1 MLLLI
6 KDKFTCP
13 CFIIICLLFFNIQ
26 VSATTIQTQVDGKAV
41 SMIHLNPGDSVT
53 IEALMEGAVSS
64 KTMRWISYNP
74 EIAAIK
80 TPGIVTGKNEGTTKI
95 RVFLVEES
103 NVYKDIVIKVAQLPE
118 ITGIHLPA
126 KKIEMQVYQTM
137 QLTVNFLPT
146 DQPMPADGKI
156 IWTCENMQI
165 ALVEDNGFVTAL
177 NEGVASVTCHY
188 DQNGKRY
195 SEKMQISVYRGLIPV
210 TSIETPY
217 KKVKMIKDQT
227 FTFSAKLLPEK
238 ANNRNVFV
246 SAGNTDIVRVEH
258 NTWIF
263 SENAFTVYGLAPG
276 TTMITAT
283 SEDGGYKTS
292 FEITVEENSSRGGGK
307 LAQGVTPNQGWFDC
321 NKEWGGR
328 DSTTVNG
335 IFVEYLSSDNSLCW
349 AATAANIID
358 WWQASIGIENVP
370 TEAPRGASVNKDGSL
385 KPSDNSSYSQSNV
398 YEYFR
403 MYSASGGY
411 YVEKGL
417 NWYFTGSESLEFTAN
432 WDKGF
437 RYKDY
442 EGFGSNRHVASCVDF
457 FMDKGREFYIKE
469 FKQSLM
475 NTIDKGTPAGLNII
489 FPNGGG
495 HAITVWGY
503 ELADYDFVAT
513 GSCPN
518 EDLNNNLVKEENL
531 NSRNG
536 DHLIAYIYITDSDDG
551 NSPNKRPS
559 GPTRPSSLIRVPVF
573 YRDTGLYTI
582 TAKNCNT
589 FARIMSL
596 SIFNLKYGDVP
607 RLK

>member
-6 KDKFTCP
+6 KNKFTCLF
-13 CFIIICLLFFNIQ
+13 FIIIGLLFFNIQ
-26 VSATTIQTQVDGKAV
+26 VSATTIQTQFNGKDV
-41 SMIHLNPGDSVT
+41 SMVHLNPGNTIT
-53 IEALMEGAVSS
+53 IEALLEGAVST
-64 KTMRWISYNP
+64 KTMRWVSYNP
-74 EIAAIK
+74 EIATINS
-80 TPGIVTGKNEGTTKI
+80 PGMVTGNKEGITKI
-95 RVFLVEES
+95 RVFLIDDN
-103 NVYKDIVIKVAQLPE
+103 NVYKDIVINVAQLPE
-118 ITGIHLPA
+118 ITGIHLPV
-126 KKIEMQVYQTM
+126 KEIEMQVYQTM
-137 QLTVNFLPT
+137 QLTVNFLPV
-146 DQPMPADGKI
+146 DQLMPADGNV
-156 IWTCENMQI
+156 IWTCENMQV
-165 ALVEDNGFVTAL
+165 AYVEDNGLVTAL
-177 NEGVASVTCHY
+177 NEGIASVTCHY
-188 DQNGKRY
+188 TQNGKRF
-195 SEKMQISVYRGLIPV
+195 SEKMQINVFLGTIPV
-210 TSIETPY
+210 TGIETPY
-217 KKVKMIKDQT
+217 KQVTMIREQT

-238 ANNRNVFV
+238 ATNRNIFV
-246 SAGNTDIVRVEH
+246 SVKDTEIARVEH
-258 NTWIF
+258 NTGIF

-276 TTMITAT
+276 TTTITAT
-283 SEDGGYKTS
+283 SEDGDYKTS
-292 FEITVEENSSRGGGK
+292 FEITVEENSMRGGGK
-307 LAQGVTPNQGWFDC
+307 LAKGVTPDHGWFDC

-328 DSTTVNG
+328 ENVIVNG
-335 IFVEYLSSDNSLCW
+335 ILLEYLRSDNPMCW
-349 AATAANIID
+349 AATAANLID
-358 WWQASIGIENVP
+358 WWQASIGHENVP
-370 TEAPRGASVNKDGSL
+370 TDAPRGASVDENGKP

-403 MYSASGGY
+403 MYSTNGGY

-417 NWYFTGSESLEFTAN
+417 NWYFTGSESLEFPLN

-442 EGFGSNRHVASCVDF
+442 EGFGSNRYVASCVDF

-469 FKQSLM
+469 FKQTLM
-475 NTIDKGTPAGLNII
+475 NSIDKGTPAGLNIV

-503 ELADYDFVAT
+503 ELADYDFIAT

-551 NSPNKRPS
+551 TSPNKKPT
-559 GPTRPSSLIRVPVF
+559 GPIRPSSLIRVPVF

-596 SIFNLKYGDVP
+596 SIFDLKYGEIP
-607 RLK
+607 KLK